1 STSTTVAGNEN
12 DKFERHGM
20 KLGPATALVDF
31 AKECKDKK
39 LKAFSFSLQ
48 IHELKDSNKHFEHCV
63 ENILFR
69 MKHYGSLV
77 LDSWNLCV
85 MNTFRPNFIRNYT
98 LQMIQVDYAI
108 EKTKVQ
114 RSILEGFAQNIKQL
128 ESSYETNKRK
138 RKSVDDDFD
147 YLYGIALEKRTEEYQ
162 TLRNG
167 VKKVLSAIVGLIK
180 DRACEDESPENKR
193 VKIEGYR
200 SKNKP

>member
-1 STSTTVAGNEN
+1 MS
-12 DKFERHGM
+12 
-20 KLGPATALVDF
+20 
-31 AKECKDKK
+31 
-39 LKAFSFSLQ
+39 Q
-48 IHELKDSNKHFEHCV
+48 
-63 ENILFR
+63 
-69 MKHYGSLV
+69 
-77 LDSWNLCV
+77 
-85 MNTFRPNFIRNYT
+85 
-98 LQMIQVDYAI
+98 
-108 EKTKVQ
+108 KTKVQ

-147 YLYGIALEKRTEEYQ
+147 YLYGIVTSARDWHFLLYSPGEISQASEIPYTIEFNKKALEKRTEEYQ